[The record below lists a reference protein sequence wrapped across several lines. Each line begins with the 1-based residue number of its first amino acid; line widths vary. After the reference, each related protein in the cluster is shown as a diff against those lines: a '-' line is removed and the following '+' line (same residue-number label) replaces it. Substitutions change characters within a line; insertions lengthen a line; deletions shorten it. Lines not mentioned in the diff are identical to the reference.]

1 MAEGNVSGLGRFK
14 PYTNPYAQQY
24 VKELQDAGDQF
35 SKAAEGFVKAKAEVR
50 RREVEAKSQIQAVDF
65 SDANGP
71 KGIFAADAAELKA
84 RIDGDAEDSY
94 DFSNVND
101 IKRFEN
107 DLAEMNSSLSGA
119 EPVWTGTIENME
131 KLEAENGVMAQ
142 LGNDP
147 RQAPSQTVNG
157 VEVYNTKSTTENFN
171 ENLRQFNS
179 LKDAKFEKINGKY
192 VAKDSEGNTIR
203 TYNTKEEYF
212 QEIAELGKPD
222 LAPVP
227 IRSAQEAVSKDRVG
241 SQYKEE
247 SKAKAGFTDWVRNHD
262 LETKRAYVEGL
273 EPGED
278 GSRMKIADV
287 DETVGEDGLTDYQRE
302 YRDSMLEEWRRE
314 QKAPDQDENS
324 SRSSRAKTGYLQQ
337 AGPVSFNLN
346 ELTGDDDKDAAIP
359 EEDRRSVGGFG
370 FQIPGNTPFI
380 SGNQSGGN
388 MQTLYVDDNGF
399 KVVIQNPQGAQFEV
413 EVPLSGSSS
422 VKQAVASGLGM
433 SVEDLTNMMIEL
445 QGRADAASN

>member
-24 VKELQDAGDQF
+24 VKQLQDAGDQF

-131 KLEAENGVMAQ
+131 KLEAENSVMAQ

-171 ENLRQFNS
+171 ENLRQFNA
-179 LKDAKFEKINGKY
+179 LKDANFEKIDGKY
-192 VAKDSEGNTIR
+192 VAKDSEGNIIR

-247 SKAKAGFTDWVRNHD
+247 SKAKAGFTEWVKNHD
-262 LETKRAYVEGL
+262 LEAKRAYVESL

-278 GSRMKIADV
+278 GTRMKIADV

-302 YRDSMLEEWRRE
+302 YRDAMLEEWRRE
-314 QKAPDQDENS
+314 QKAPDQDENL
-324 SRSSRAKTGYLQQ
+324 SRSAKVKTGYLQQ
-337 AGPVSFNLN
+337 AGPVAFNLN

-399 KVVIQNPQGAQFEV
+399 KVVIQNPQGVQFEV
-413 EVPLSGSSS
+413 EVPLAGSSS

-433 SVEDLTNMMIEL
+433 SVDDLTSMMIEL

>member
-1 MAEGNVSGLGRFK
+1 MAEGNVAGLGRFQ
-14 PYTNPYAQQY
+14 PYTNPYAKQY
-24 VKELQDAGDQF
+24 TKELRDAGDQF
-35 SKAAEGFVKAKAEVR
+35 SKAADGFVKAKAEIR
-50 RREVEAKSQIQAVDF
+50 GREVEAKSQIQAVEF

-94 DFSNVND
+94 DFSNIND

-171 ENLRQFNS
+171 ENLRQFNA
-179 LKDAKFEKINGKY
+179 LKDANFEKIDGKY
-192 VAKDSEGNTIR
+192 VAKDSEGNTIG

-227 IRSAQEAVSKDRVG
+227 IRTAQHAVSKDRVG

-247 SKAKAGFTDWVRNHD
+247 SKAKAGFTEWVRNHD

-287 DETVGEDGLTDYQRE
+287 DGAVGEDGLTDYQRE
-302 YRDSMLEEWRRE
+302 YRDAMLEEWRRE
-314 QKAPDQDENS
+314 QTATSQNTNL
-324 SRSSRAKTGYLQQ
+324 SRSTRAKSGYLQQ
-337 AGPVSFNLN
+337 SGPVSFNLN
-346 ELTGDDDKDAAIP
+346 ELTGDDDKDAEIP

-399 KVVIQNPQGAQFEV
+399 KVVIQNPQGVQFEV
-413 EVPLSGSSS
+413 EVPLAGSSS

-433 SVEDLTNMMIEL
+433 SVEDLTSMMIEL
-445 QGRADAASN
+445 QGRADSASN